1 MADQRRC
8 MRKKVKLRKHLANDD
23 YHTLGLAR
31 CSPLAFEAP
40 ERDRY
45 ATYGTAV
52 QRTCIF
58 NPLLTLRLDASPDH
72 SRVLFFLPPKKI
84 TRSRNVRYLASTS
97 SYVFSVLAL
106 ERGRGKAKKRKG
118 REREREGR
126 KKGEREEEGKDDG
139 IPRKI
144 GPIVAKTTLIHRGR
158 WSSLHAININAACSV
173 V

>member
-1 MADQRRC
+1 

-97 SYVFSVLAL
+97 SYVFSVRSVLAL
-106 ERGRGKAKKRKG
+106 EKEREREGESEEKKRK
-118 REREREGR
+118 REREGR
-126 KKGEREEEGKDDG
+126 KKGEREEEGKDDR

>member
-72 SRVLFFLPPKKI
+72 SRVLFFFP
-84 TRSRNVRYLASTS
+84 
-97 SYVFSVLAL
+97 
-106 ERGRGKAKKRKG
+106 
-118 REREREGR
+118 R
-126 KKGEREEEGKDDG
+126 KK
-139 IPRKI
+139 
-144 GPIVAKTTLIHRGR
+144 
-158 WSSLHAININAACSV
+158 
-173 V
+173 